1 MQCQITKEHEI
12 QGTPQQVCKGWLEIP
27 PCGRKPL
34 CLHKGRQILRAGPLP
49 RGEGDRKRTC
59 KQANQ
64 EVRGM
69 IPRTSRLKKRDM
81 EKIIMV
87 IEKSKDFYDAYSEN
101 CEGIYA
107 AGGSIDDVKKDTEA
121 AISLI
126 KRDYPESEWPAP
138 LRGEYE
144 IEWKMDVQSFL
155 EYYKDYL
162 SLSGLEKITGI
173 NQKQLSNYLNRR
185 ARPRKKQ
192 VERISEGLRKFASEL
207 LSVTL

>member
-1 MQCQITKEHEI
+1 
-12 QGTPQQVCKGWLEIP
+12 
-27 PCGRKPL
+27 
-34 CLHKGRQILRAGPLP
+34 
-49 RGEGDRKRTC
+49 
-59 KQANQ
+59 
-64 EVRGM
+64 
-69 IPRTSRLKKRDM
+69 
-81 EKIIMV
+81 MV
-87 IEKSKDFYDAYSEN
+87 IEKSSDFYDAYSEN

-121 AISLI
+121 AIGII

-185 ARPRKKQ
+185 SKPRRRQ
-192 VERISEGLRKFASEL
+192 LERISEGLHRFASEL

>member
-1 MQCQITKEHEI
+1 
-12 QGTPQQVCKGWLEIP
+12 
-27 PCGRKPL
+27 
-34 CLHKGRQILRAGPLP
+34 
-49 RGEGDRKRTC
+49 
-59 KQANQ
+59 
-64 EVRGM
+64 
-69 IPRTSRLKKRDM
+69 
-81 EKIIMV
+81 MV

-107 AGGSIDDVKKDTEA
+107 AGGSIDEVKKDTEA
-121 AISLI
+121 AIGII

-185 ARPRKKQ
+185 SKPRRRQ
-192 VERISEGLRKFASEL
+192 MERINEGLHRFASEL

>member
-1 MQCQITKEHEI
+1 
-12 QGTPQQVCKGWLEIP
+12 
-27 PCGRKPL
+27 
-34 CLHKGRQILRAGPLP
+34 
-49 RGEGDRKRTC
+49 
-59 KQANQ
+59 
-64 EVRGM
+64 M
-69 IPRTSRLKKRDM
+69 IPRASRLKKRDM

-107 AGGSIDDVKKDTEA
+107 AGGNIDEVKKDTEA
-121 AISLI
+121 AIGII

-185 ARPRKKQ
+185 SKPRRRQ
-192 VERISEGLRKFASEL
+192 MERISEGLHRFASEL

>member
-1 MQCQITKEHEI
+1 
-12 QGTPQQVCKGWLEIP
+12 
-27 PCGRKPL
+27 
-34 CLHKGRQILRAGPLP
+34 
-49 RGEGDRKRTC
+49 
-59 KQANQ
+59 
-64 EVRGM
+64 M
-69 IPRTSRLKKRDM
+69 IPRASRLKKRDM

-107 AGGSIDDVKKDTEA
+107 AGGSIDEVKKDTEA

-138 LRGEYE
+138 LRGDYE
-144 IEWKMDVQSFL
+144 IEWKLDVPSFL

-192 VERISEGLRKFASEL
+192 VERISEGLRKFATEL

>member
-1 MQCQITKEHEI
+1 
-12 QGTPQQVCKGWLEIP
+12 
-27 PCGRKPL
+27 
-34 CLHKGRQILRAGPLP
+34 
-49 RGEGDRKRTC
+49 
-59 KQANQ
+59 
-64 EVRGM
+64 M
-69 IPRTSRLKKRDM
+69 IPRASRLKKRDM

-107 AGGSIDDVKKDTEA
+107 AGGSIDEVKKDTEA
-121 AISLI
+121 AIGMI

-185 ARPRKKQ
+185 SKPRRRQ
-192 VERISEGLRKFASEL
+192 MERISEGLHRFASEL

>member
-1 MQCQITKEHEI
+1 
-12 QGTPQQVCKGWLEIP
+12 
-27 PCGRKPL
+27 
-34 CLHKGRQILRAGPLP
+34 
-49 RGEGDRKRTC
+49 
-59 KQANQ
+59 
-64 EVRGM
+64 
-69 IPRTSRLKKRDM
+69 M

-87 IEKSKDFYDAYSEN
+87 IEKSSDFYDAYSEN

-121 AISLI
+121 AIGII

-185 ARPRKKQ
+185 SKPRRRQ
-192 VERISEGLRKFASEL
+192 LERISEGLHRFASEL